1 MSEQSGFREASV
13 SAAPTLAARVFAQL
27 RRDILAC
34 VLMPNEK
41 LRLDALRQ
49 HYGVGATPLREAL
62 SRLAGQRLVVS
73 EGQRGFRV
81 APVSADDLDD
91 ITNLRC
97 EIEPL
102 ALRLSIARGDD
113 RWEARVIGAF
123 HHLSLMPR
131 RRWKPGDAKMDEWNQ
146 RHAAFHHALI
156 DHCGSPRLLAIRETL
171 FDHAQRYQRL
181 WIAFGETPRD
191 DEKEHRDI
199 CQAALAR
206 DAEAAG
212 RLTIEHIADTARLV
226 RETLGRENTIRPAEA
241 AA

>member
-1 MSEQSGFREASV
+1 MSEQWGFREADV
-13 SAAPTLAARVFAQL
+13 SGATTLAARVFIQL

-34 VLMPNEK
+34 VLMPSEK
-41 LRLDALRQ
+41 LRLDALRKQ
-49 HYGVGATPLREAL
+49 YGVGFTPLREAL
-62 SRLAGQRLVVS
+62 SRLAGERLVVS

-81 APVSADDLDD
+81 APVSTDDLDD
-91 ITNLRC
+91 ITSLRC

-102 ALRLSIARGDD
+102 ALRLSIERGDD
-113 RWEARVIGAF
+113 RWEARAIGAY

-131 RRWKPGDAKMDEWNQ
+131 QRWKPGDPKMADWNQ

-156 DHCGSPRLLAIRETL
+156 DCCGSPRLLAIRESL

-199 CQAALAR
+199 CEVVLAR
-206 DAEAAG
+206 DVEAAG
-212 RLTIEHIADTARLV
+212 RLMVEHVVETARLM
-226 RETLGRENTIRPAEA
+226 RETLAREKTDRPAEA